1 MSHMKDGTVKPTGLE
16 SIETASSDELR
27 ELQFERLRWS
37 IRHTYEK
44 RRPRRKKCDI
54 EGVHPTDLTRLEEL
68 ARFPFNSKQDLRD
81 TYPFGMFAV
90 PEYFVTRCHL
100 TWESWE
106 GPNAARVQLSGNH

>member
-81 TYPFGMFAV
+81 TYPFGMVRRAGVFCDPLPPYMGKLGRSECCA
-90 PEYFVTRCHL
+90 R
-100 TWESWE
+100 
-106 GPNAARVQLSGNH
+106 AAIG